1 MGGFGPPTRKERP
14 TMNIRK
20 KYTVYAREYP
30 KAHKTTEFVV
40 ATICVLTFFTSA
52 FAIIVVLDATM
63 Y

>member
-1 MGGFGPPTRKERP
+1 
-14 TMNIRK
+14 MNIRK

-40 ATICVLTFFTSA
+40 GIFCVLTFFAGA